1 MEPKRVY
8 VAAVFIPL
16 FYFLVKYLPV
26 WIFFLFVTVSILWAM
41 YEFYRMY
48 YRDRK
53 RLEVALGLAAGFVLA
68 VIFYRQAWA
77 VEREWVTALIIGTLL
92 IELFLWKD
100 TKAALM
106 DGAVLLVGVFYVGW
120 LLGHFILL
128 RNLSEGVYLI
138 FFVLFVTW
146 SCDTGAYYTGKLWG
160 QRALAPRISPN
171 KTIEGAIGGMVLG
184 LVASLLARWWFI
196 PNLNLQDVI
205 GLGLILGVLGPLG

>member
-16 FYFLVKYLPV
+16 FYFMVKYLPV

-48 YRDRK
+48 YRDHK
-53 RLEVALGLAAGFVLA
+53 RLEVALGLTAGFVLA

-92 IELFLWKD
+92 IELFLRKD
-100 TKAALM
+100 IKAALM

-128 RNLSEGVYLI
+128 AASSSIRETTRGRNL
-138 FFVLFVTW
+138 
-146 SCDTGAYYTGKLWG
+146 
-160 QRALAPRISPN
+160 
-171 KTIEGAIGGMVLG
+171 
-184 LVASLLARWWFI
+184 
-196 PNLNLQDVI
+196 
-205 GLGLILGVLGPLG
+205 